1 MLLKKTPNNSVQ
13 YYWKI
18 KERLIKRDCFSNS
31 KLARNKALIYAVIE
45 EVFEDLNQTNNLTK

>member
-18 KERLIKRDCFSNS
+18 KERLIKSNRFNNS

-45 EVFEDLNQTNNLTK
+45 EVFEDLNKTNNLSK